1 MPACQKTAPL
11 ARGDGFYQKFPLF
24 AEGTLVTKYKL
35 QDDLGRFD
43 TTQQVGDEHVWRVPS
58 MRNVKET
65 APYFHNGMVPTLE
78 EAVRVCAAG
87 GNNRDLTQ
95 GEVKSITAFLGSLSG
110 VLPEQKMPKL
120 P

>member
-1 MPACQKTAPL
+1 M
-11 ARGDGFYQKFPLF
+11 
-24 AEGTLVTKYKL
+24 VTKYKL